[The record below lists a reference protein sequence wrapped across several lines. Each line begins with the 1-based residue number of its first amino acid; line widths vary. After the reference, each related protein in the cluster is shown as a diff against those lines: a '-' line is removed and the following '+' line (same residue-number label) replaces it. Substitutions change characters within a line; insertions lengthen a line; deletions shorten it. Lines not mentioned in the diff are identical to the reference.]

1 MILGH
6 IVFGDINYFP
16 NIRTNPTSTLL
27 MNADFDQIRSD
38 AAIENRPLSFEKR
51 DWSTITI
58 LQSDFENSSLDAGS
72 LTTSFEDITHI
83 ALKRKR
89 YDDLSWT
96 TIERIKMDDLGGDI
110 YSYIDRLADPAE
122 RYEYAVVPC
131 SDTEEFD
138 YYIQDIQTEMNTS
151 YIYDKNIRYELY
163 YNFEFGD
170 FTYNMPNE
178 TIETMGRKYPIVVY
192 NSSLTYAEGSL
203 RCFLYTGE
211 DDNIDY
217 VREKKL
223 RREIMSFL
231 TDRRPKAVKSFDGTN
246 MMIAIVNTPTL
257 SPFERGTYQ
266 LSLDF
271 VEIGDMNNQYDL
283 YTNDFI
289 DVPTESLMLNGDV
302 P

>member
-6 IVFGDINYFP
+6 VVFGDINYMP
-16 NIRTNPTSTLL
+16 NVVTSPASVVL
-27 MNADFDQIRSD
+27 MESDYDQIRVDSTVYSD
-38 AAIENRPLSFEKR
+38 PISLSKEE
-51 DWSTITI
+51 WLAYTV
-58 LQSDFENSSLDAGS
+58 LQSDFESETLDAGV
-72 LTTSFEDITHI
+72 LNTGDHELTHI

-89 YDDLSWT
+89 YDDMSWT
-96 TIERIKMDDLGGDI
+96 TVERVSVEDLTSDI
-110 YSYIDRLADPAE
+110 YSYTDKMADPAE

-131 SDTEEFD
+131 NGFEEYD
-138 YYIQDIQTEMNTS
+138 YYIQEIDTEMDTTFL
-151 YIYDKNIRYELY
+151 YDKNVRYELY

-170 FTYNMPNE
+170 FVYNMPNE

-192 NSSLTYAEGSL
+192 NSALTYAEGSL
-203 RCFLYTGE
+203 SCLLYTGE
-211 DDNIDY
+211 DDNINY
-217 VREKKL
+217 VNEKKL
-223 RREIMSFL
+223 RREILDFL
-231 TDRRPKAVKSFDGTN
+231 TNRKPKGVKSFDGTN

-266 LSLDF
+266 IAFEF

-289 DVPTESLMLNGDV
+289 DIPTESLAGGN